1 MMPKP
6 PSSNADFTPAAALSL
21 LPFEAALFV
30 VSNFLAEAQIA
41 QGEQNTLR
49 QRDCY
54 AAAEACALQCGYTE
68 LIQLVWGDAQ
78 NAPPISPP
86 CLTLGVISPHL

>member
-6 PSSNADFTPAAALSL
+6 PSNADFTPAAALSL

-41 QGEQNTLR
+41 EGEQNAVR
-49 QRDCY
+49 QRNCY
-54 AAAEACALQCGYTE
+54 AAAEGLRPSVRLHGTHAVSVE
-68 LIQLVWGDAQ
+68 
-78 NAPPISPP
+78 
-86 CLTLGVISPHL
+86 